1 MKIKEKR
8 SFRNQ
13 SLERA
18 LQIISAFTFE
28 SRKLTLTE
36 LSNKLDIPMTTTY
49 RLALTLMDHGF
60 LEFDQA
66 TKQYSL
72 GLRLMEIGSI
82 VYNSFSLGQI
92 ASSALNELLAK
103 MGNKNVV
110 LGIFRDDEIIYVVKK
125 EDPRNPIKFATTE
138 VGRHR
143 PPHFGMF
150 GLLFMAFMP
159 DGEVERILK
168 KSPLTGFTG
177 NSIVRADQFRA
188 KLGEV
193 REKGYALDDGGAF
206 EGLSGVA
213 FPVRD
218 GRGQVVAAVGVS
230 FITSFVTSQE
240 LEYIIESVKEA
251 AQKIEQQL
259 PTMMSSGLPGVGA

>member
-1 MKIKEKR
+1 
-8 SFRNQ
+8 
-13 SLERA
+13 
-18 LQIISAFTFE
+18 
-28 SRKLTLTE
+28 
-36 LSNKLDIPMTTTY
+36 
-49 RLALTLMDHGF
+49 MDYGF
-60 LEFDQA
+60 LEFDEA
-66 TKQYSL
+66 TRQYSL

-82 VYNSFSLGQI
+82 VSSSFSLGQT
-92 ASSALNELLAK
+92 ASPVLNELLAK

-110 LGIFRDDEIIYVVKK
+110 LAIFRDDETIYVVKK

-138 VGRHR
+138 AGRHR

-159 DGEVERILK
+159 DEEVDRILK
-168 KSPLTGFTG
+168 KSPLTAFTSK
-177 NSIVRADQFRA
+177 SIARIDQFKA

-193 REKGYALDDGGAF
+193 REKGYAIDDGGAF

-213 FPVRD
+213 VPVWD
-218 GRGQVVAAVGVS
+218 GRGHVVAAVGVS

-240 LEYIIESVKEA
+240 LEYVIESVKEA
-251 AQKIEQQL
+251 GRKIEQQL

>member
-1 MKIKEKR
+1 MKTKDER

-18 LQIISAFTFE
+18 LRIISAFTFE

-36 LSNKLDIPMTTTY
+36 LSNKLDIPLATTY
-49 RLALTLMDHGF
+49 RLALTLMDYGF
-60 LEFDQA
+60 LEFDEM

-82 VYNSFSLGQI
+82 VSTSFSLGQI
-92 ASSALNELLAK
+92 ASPALNELLAK
-103 MGNKNVV
+103 LGNKNVV
-110 LGIFRDDEIIYVVKK
+110 LAIFRDDETIYVVKK
-125 EDPRNPIKFATTE
+125 EDPRNPIKFSTTE

-143 PPHFGMF
+143 PRYFGMF

-159 DGEVERILK
+159 NGEVDRILK
-168 KSPLTGFTG
+168 KNPLTAFTRK
-177 NSIVRADQFRA
+177 SIAEVGQFKA

-206 EGLSGVA
+206 EGLSGIAAPIWDAGGKIVA
-213 FPVRD
+213 
-218 GRGQVVAAVGVS
+218 GVGVS
-230 FITSFVTSQE
+230 FITSFVDKREFQFV
-240 LEYIIESVKEA
+240 IESVKEA
-251 AQKIEQQL
+251 ARKISEQLSNMVL
-259 PTMMSSGLPGVGA
+259 PEHIRG

>member
-1 MKIKEKR
+1 MKTKEQR

-36 LSNKLDIPMTTTY
+36 LSNKLNIPLATTY
-49 RLALTLMDHGF
+49 RLALTLMDYGF
-60 LEFDQA
+60 LEFDE
-66 TKQYSL
+66 TRKQYSL

-82 VYNSFSLGQI
+82 VSNSFSLGQI
-92 ASSALNELLAK
+92 ASPTLNELLAK
-103 MGNKNVV
+103 VGNKNVV
-110 LGIFRDDEIIYVVKK
+110 LAIFRDDETVYVVKK

-138 VGRHR
+138 AGRHR

-159 DGEVERILK
+159 DKEVDRILK
-168 KSPLTGFTG
+168 KSPLTAFTSK
-177 NSIVRADQFRA
+177 SIVRVDQFKAR
-188 KLGEV
+188 LGEV
-193 REKGYALDDGGAF
+193 REKGYAIDDGGAF

-213 FPVRD
+213 APVYD
-218 GRGQVVAAVGVS
+218 AEGKVVAGVGVS
-230 FITSFVTSQE
+230 FITSFVDKKE
-240 LEYIIESVKEA
+240 FESTVNSVREA
-251 AQKIEQQL
+251 ARDISEQLSNMVL
-259 PTMMSSGLPGVGA
+259 PEHIRV